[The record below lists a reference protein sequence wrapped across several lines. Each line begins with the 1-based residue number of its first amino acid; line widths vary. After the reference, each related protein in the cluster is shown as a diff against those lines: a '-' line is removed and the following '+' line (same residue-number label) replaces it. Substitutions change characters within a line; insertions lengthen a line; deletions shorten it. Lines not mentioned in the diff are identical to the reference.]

1 MPRPVGL
8 WYTDAE
14 REGQMIKVMQADIT
28 TDIAQSESRSG
39 AMKNLAVSFML
50 SVVKVF
56 AAREVV
62 LDKDYLAADRLDFR
76 SAAAKRD

>member
-1 MPRPVGL
+1 
-8 WYTDAE
+8 
-14 REGQMIKVMQADIT
+14 
-28 TDIAQSESRSG
+28 
-39 AMKNLAVSFML
+39 MKNLAVSFML
-50 SVVKVF
+50 SVVAVF